1 MADYVYEVVCGI
13 PFVSKVRKETLRTKM
28 TKITDGQIHK
38 GVLADEGSGEYCCGI
53 FHVFENTD
61 ATH

>member
-1 MADYVYEVVCGI
+1 
-13 PFVSKVRKETLRTKM
+13 M
-28 TKITDGQIHK
+28 TKITDEQIHK